1 MTLDYS
7 YRSGGKKVRKG
18 FPMRDICYGI
28 FVKDLILFDGETVDY
43 VISDESEKEGDE
55 PVITEKATLTGGNK
69 PIGNAGSRF
78 AQINEI
84 IGAQREKDADKAMNL
99 LNRYI
104 KNEFAISQL
113 FHSMDEGAS
122 E

>member
-7 YRSGGKKVRKG
+7 YRASGKRIRRE

-43 VISDESEKEGDE
+43 VISDEGDSEEDT
-55 PVITEKATLTGGNK
+55 VITEKVTLTGGNRQ
-69 PIGNAGSRF
+69 IGNVGSRF

-84 IGAQREKDADKAMNL
+84 IAAEQAKDADKAMNL

-113 FHSMDEGAS
+113 FHIADETAS

>member
-1 MTLDYS
+1 MPI
-7 YRSGGKKVRKG
+7 RKG
-18 FPMRDICYGI
+18 MPMP
-28 FVKDLILFDGETVDY
+28 T
-43 VISDESEKEGDE
+43 
-55 PVITEKATLTGGNK
+55 VITEKATLVGGDK
-69 PIGNAGSRF
+69 KIGNIGSRF

-84 IGAQREKDADKAMNL
+84 IAAEQARDADKAMNL

-113 FHSMDEGAS
+113 FHIADEGAS